1 MKKRLSL
8 LGSLAGCGVYLAMM
22 AGCSGNV
29 EPPAPYGALPS
40 EKQIN
45 WHQLEYYMF
54 MHFGPNTFTD
64 VEWGDG
70 KEDPKVFNPSNLD
83 ARQWAS
89 TAKAAG
95 MKGIIITAKHH
106 DGFCLWPSEYSTH
119 TVRES
124 LWKDGKGDV
133 LRELS
138 DACKEYGLLFG
149 VYLSPWDQNHPSY
162 GTTEYNQVFA
172 NTLTEV
178 LTQYGDVFE
187 QWFDGA
193 NGDAHKG
200 KKQIY
205 DWDLFHQTVYKHQP
219 QALIFSDIGPDCR
232 WMGNERG
239 IAGKTNW
246 ATLNI
251 KGFEPG
257 LGAPPT
263 EVLNAG
269 NMNGEKWVPA
279 EVDVSIR
286 PGWFYSPS
294 TDDKVKTIEHLMD
307 IYYTSIGRNSN
318 LLLNVPPTR
327 EGRIHKNDSTRL
339 MEFKRVVEQSF
350 ANDLMKGA
358 KLKATNTRGNSSR
371 YGVKNLTDGSFD
383 SYWAT
388 DDNIKEVS
396 IEIELPK
403 AQSFNRFQV
412 QEYIPL
418 GQRVSSFTIDIWN
431 EESGNWQEIAAQTTI
446 GYKRIVRFPQVTAQ
460 KLRLNIKDALACPT
474 LNGISL
480 FKAVE
485 FISTPQITR
494 SREGMVTIA
503 CQIPDPVI
511 YYTTDGS
518 EPTAS
523 SVRYEKSFALE
534 KGGIV
539 KAVAMIDNNQQKS
552 EVVTVSYD
560 IAPAKWSI
568 ISHKWE
574 EVAKAIDG
582 NTANR
587 VMIDKGQP
595 LTIDLGESL
604 DLKGFVYTPVSHT
617 AASNIYRYTFSVSE
631 DNKQWKTVQR
641 SAVFNNIRNN
651 PVPQEV
657 LFDTPVKARY
667 IKLEALEFA
676 NPGDKYAVSE
686 VSVLTVR

>member
-1 MKKRLSL
+1 MQKNSLSTCL
-8 LGSLAGCGVYLAMM
+8 TAVLCLTLGLSCTKPVD
-22 AGCSGNV
+22 
-29 EPPAPYGALPS
+29 PPAPYGALPS

-45 WHQLEYYMF
+45 WHQLQYYMF

-70 KEDPKVFNPSNLD
+70 KEDPKVFSPTNLD

-106 DGFCLWPSEYSTH
+106 DGFCLWPSNYSTH

-124 LWKDGKGDV
+124 AWKDGKGDV

-162 GTTEYNQVFA
+162 GTPEYNQIFA

-200 KKQIY
+200 KKQVY
-205 DWDLFHQTVYKHQP
+205 DWDLFHQTVYTHQP

-257 LGAPPT
+257 LGAPST
-263 EVLNAG
+263 EILNTG

-307 IYYTSIGRNSN
+307 IYYTSIGRNAN

-339 MEFKRVVEQSF
+339 MEFRQVIEQSF

-358 KLKATNTRGNSSR
+358 KLKATHTRGNSSQ

-383 SYWAT
+383 TYWAT
-388 DDNIKEVS
+388 DDDIRQVS
-396 IEIELPK
+396 IEIELPETE
-403 AQSFNRFQV
+403 AFNRFQV

-418 GQRVSSFTIDIWN
+418 GQRVSQFTIDIWN
-431 EESGNWQEIAAQTTI
+431 EQTGGWQEIAAETTI
-446 GYKRIVRFPQVTAQ
+446 GYKRIIRFPQVSAR
-460 KLRLNIKDALACPT
+460 KLRLNIKDALACPV

-485 FISTPQITR
+485 FISTPRI
-494 SREGMVTIA
+494 SRNKEGVVSIN
-503 CQIPDPVI
+503 CQMPDPVI

-518 EPTAS
+518 DPTAS
-523 SVRYEKSFALE
+523 SPRYEKPFALE
-534 KGGIV
+534 KGGMV
-539 KAVAMIDNNQQKS
+539 KAVAMIDNNKQQS
-552 EVVTVSYD
+552 EIVSMNYD
-560 IAPAKWSI
+560 IAPVKWSI
-568 ISHKWE
+568 VSHKWE
-574 EVAKAIDG
+574 EVAKVIDG
-582 NTANR
+582 DPVSSVR
-587 VMIDKGQP
+587 IDKGQP

-604 DLKGFVYTPVSHT
+604 RLKGFVYTPVNRIE
-617 AASNIYRYTFSVSE
+617 APNIYRYTFSVS
-631 DNKQWKTVQR
+631 DDKKQWKTVRQ

-651 PVPQEV
+651 PIPQEV
-657 LFDTPVKARY
+657 LFESPVDARF
-667 IKLEALEFA
+667 IRIQALEFA
-676 NPGDKYAVSE
+676 NEGTGYTVSE
-686 VSVLTVR
+686 LSIITR

>member
-1 MKKRLSL
+1 MKKNSWKALTAGALCLSL
-8 LGSLAGCGVYLAMM
+8 FSLSCTQQVD
-22 AGCSGNV
+22 
-29 EPPAPYGALPS
+29 PPAPYGALPS

-106 DGFCLWPSEYSTH
+106 DGFCLWPSNYSTH

-124 LWKDGKGDV
+124 PWKDGKGDV

-162 GTTEYNQVFA
+162 GTPEYNQVFA
-172 NTLTEV
+172 NTLNEV

-200 KKQIY
+200 KKQVY
-205 DWDLFHQTVYKHQP
+205 DWNLFHETVYKNQP

-239 IAGKTNW
+239 VAGETNW

-251 KGFEPG
+251 AGFEPG

-263 EVLNAG
+263 EVLNSG

-294 TDDKVKTIEHLMD
+294 TDDKVKTIEHLTD
-307 IYYTSIGRNSN
+307 IYYTSVGRNSN

-339 MEFKRVVEQSF
+339 MEFKKVIDESF

-358 KLKATNTRGNSSR
+358 KMNASNTRGKSSQ
-371 YGVKNLTDGSFD
+371 YGTSNITDGSFD
-383 SYWAT
+383 TYWAS
-388 DDNIKEVS
+388 DDNVKQVTL
-396 IEIELPK
+396 EIELPK
-403 AQSFNRFQV
+403 KETFNRFMV

-418 GQRVSSFTIDIWN
+418 GQRITAFSLDIWN
-431 EESGNWQEIAAQTTI
+431 DETNDWQRIADATTI
-446 GYKRIVRFPQVTAQ
+446 GYKRILRFPMVTAS
-460 KLRLNIKDALACPT
+460 KLRMNIEDAFACPT
-474 LNGISL
+474 INNIGLY
-480 FKAVE
+480 KAVE
-485 FISTPQITR
+485 FISTPVI
-494 SREGMVTIA
+494 SRDKQGMVTIT
-503 CQIPDPVI
+503 CPSPDPVI
-511 YYTTDGS
+511 YYTTDGT
-518 EPTAS
+518 EPTTS
-523 SVRYEKSFALE
+523 SVRYEKPFPLE
-534 KGGIV
+534 KGGKV
-539 KAVAMIDNNQQKS
+539 RAVAMIDNNRKKS
-552 EVVTVSYD
+552 EIVNVNFD
-560 IAPAKWSI
+560 IAPIKWTVSSPQGI
-568 ISHKWE
+568 D
-574 EVAKAIDG
+574 ATQAIDG
-582 NTANR
+582 NRNNYAT
-587 VMIDKGQP
+587 IDKSEA
-595 LTIDLGESL
+595 LIINLGENL
-604 DLKGFVYTPVSHT
+604 TLKGFIYAPVNHVN
-617 AASNIYRYTFSVSE
+617 APNIYRYTLSVSN
-631 DNKQWKTVQR
+631 DNKQWKTVKR
-641 SAVFNNIRNN
+641 SATFNNIKNN
-651 PVPQEV
+651 PIAQEV
-657 LFDTPVKARY
+657 LFDAPVDAQY
-667 IKLEALEFA
+667 IKLEALELTT
-676 NPGDKYAVSE
+676 NQPKYSIAE
-686 VSVLTVR
+686 IAVLTK